1 MGDTFFMRM
10 FPLGSV
16 LIYVMVLFRSVIEFF
31 TDISALD
38 MRYVGRPLSA
48 LFDVGTV
55 FMVFL
60 LGRKMYSQKVGLL
73 AAAFTAL
80 AVIHIQ
86 NSHFYRPETFSVFF
100 LIFAISILSSGG
112 A

>member
-1 MGDTFFMRM
+1 MLFRSRSPLNPHW

-16 LIYVMVLFRSVIEFF
+16 LIYVMVLFRSVIELF

-60 LGRKMYSQKVGLL
+60 LGRKMYSPRVGLL
-73 AAAFTAL
+73 GAAFTAL
-80 AVIHIQ
+80 AVIPLR
-86 NSHFYRPETFSVFF
+86 SEELR
-100 LIFAISILSSGG
+100 
-112 A
+112 